1 MVATPVRE
9 AVQRH
14 SEPTSHASS
23 LEHTHA
29 PDTTSQVS
37 PVERPLLPVLPT
49 VRLASLQALLADVR
63 CRPAGVSG

>member
-1 MVATPVRE
+1 MVATPVLV

-23 LEHTHA
+23 LEHEQA

-37 PVERPLLPVLPT
+37 PIERPQVEKT
-49 VRLASLQALLADVR
+49 YV
-63 CRPAGVSG
+63 RPASTLTL